1 MSTYL
6 AQHHGTYFHF
16 QQNQVNDFEDGY
28 NQHLDSHLGVWVSDL
43 KSTMEQLE
51 KDKAPHYAMTWTEGR
66 DSYYSVMTVPCGGF
80 YIEFLSEKATGIA
93 NSKFH
98 TFSTPFSAD
107 LAKFWGIFS
116 SANFKYP
123 KFASAD
129 FKYPQIYG

>member
-93 NSKFH
+93 DSKFH
-98 TFSTPFSAD
+98 KTKEIRFAFGNFSHPEMEYRPIKGV
-107 LAKFWGIFS
+107 L
-116 SANFKYP
+116 
-123 KFASAD
+123 
-129 FKYPQIYG
+129 